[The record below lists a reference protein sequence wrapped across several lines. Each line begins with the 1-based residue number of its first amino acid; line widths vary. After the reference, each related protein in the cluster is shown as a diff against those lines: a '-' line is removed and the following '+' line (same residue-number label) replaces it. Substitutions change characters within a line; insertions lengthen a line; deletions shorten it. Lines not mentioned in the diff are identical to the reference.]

1 MESGKVIALT
11 TQVPEEGCDM
21 AVYKVGKKYSSCPG
35 IMTAGDMTTEAIV
48 AKLMWILGQ
57 TNDQKEIAKLFR
69 RPINNDREEGF

>member
-1 MESGKVIALT
+1 
-11 TQVPEEGCDM
+11 
-21 AVYKVGKKYSSCPG
+21 
-35 IMTAGDMTTEAIV
+35 MTAGDMTTEAIV